1 MLSTNTKNNKRSK
14 TDKVENQITQ
24 GDTFCIALHVVKMCS
39 NFHLSYDMSFH
50 LYKKRYDYVTKT
62 TRKYK
67 NKLFKIGMQSMFA
80 CLSVGI
86 DIVPPF
92 CSSVQHSAL
101 PQIIDG
107 CFALVQY
114 QYQQVDSYITNNVP
128 MFFPHHNIRQVMSI
142 ILNNGKI
149 HDIGKIVLCDIFQI
163 WMYYV
168 KKRKKRVLRWDSKP
182 RLGLMSVG
190 SFAWL

>member
-1 MLSTNTKNNKRSK
+1 M
-14 TDKVENQITQ
+14 I
-24 GDTFCIALHVVKMCS
+24 F
-39 NFHLSYDMSFH
+39 
-50 LYKKRYDYVTKT
+50 VTKT
-62 TRKYK
+62 TRKHK

-142 ILNNGKI
+142 ILNKGKI

-168 KKRKKRVLRWDSKP
+168 KKRTKRVLRWDSKP

-190 SFAWL
+190 SFAWLYSLVSLYQLI